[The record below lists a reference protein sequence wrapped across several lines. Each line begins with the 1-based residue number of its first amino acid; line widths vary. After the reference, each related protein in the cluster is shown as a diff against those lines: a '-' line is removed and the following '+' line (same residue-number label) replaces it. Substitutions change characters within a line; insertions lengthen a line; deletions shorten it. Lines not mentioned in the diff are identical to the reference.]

1 MTHYTR
7 TTETTRKGDNADEN
21 TCYQTKRKQALQ
33 S

>member
-1 MTHYTR
+1 MTHHTC
-7 TTETTRKGDNADEN
+7 TTETILQGDNAGEN